1 MLSDASNHIRPDA
14 SNSLRMMCCLGMS
27 DSLRIIYGM
36 RMVLPAKRVLQV
48 VEDELVS
55 DYACMARKA

>member
-1 MLSDASNHIRPDA
+1 MLSDASNR
-14 SNSLRMMCCLGMS
+14 LRMMCCLGMS

-36 RMVLPAKRVLQV
+36 RMVLPEKRVLQV
-48 VEDELVS
+48 SEDEAVS